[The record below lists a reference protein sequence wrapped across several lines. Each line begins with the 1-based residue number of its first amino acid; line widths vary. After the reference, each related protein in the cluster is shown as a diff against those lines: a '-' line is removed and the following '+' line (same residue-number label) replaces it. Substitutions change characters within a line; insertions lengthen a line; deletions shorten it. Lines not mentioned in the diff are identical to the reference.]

1 MFKDLSPDEEKQFR
15 QWARDNFK
23 IDQEPNELWH
33 PLVREEW
40 AKIKN
45 NHLNAIQRT
54 LDKGE

>member
-1 MFKDLSPDEEKQFR
+1 MFKDLTLDEEKQFR
-15 QWARDNFK
+15 QWAHENFQ

-33 PLVREEW
+33 PVIRLEW

-45 NHLNAIQRT
+45 NLNAIQNT